1 MLALLF
7 LFNLV
12 WQLPWRRKDI
22 AANRNPGAK
31 FERAL
36 SAMFSKGGTNMRTIP
51 RSISLAMV
59 ALLLS
64 ILTFPTGLYASDF
77 SRMRQSLIAGQVHS
91 HSVVVPK
98 GTPSTA
104 FVNSSPHRD
113 NTVLRDAD
121 FRLRGA
127 AVLVGNPIIRK
138 RAQNEPLRLI
148 VITANLLA
156 DV

>member
-1 MLALLF
+1 
-7 LFNLV
+7 
-12 WQLPWRRKDI
+12 
-22 AANRNPGAK
+22 
-31 FERAL
+31 
-36 SAMFSKGGTNMRTIP
+36 MRTIP

-77 SRMRQSLIAGQVHS
+77 SRMRQSLIAGQDHS

-113 NTVLRDAD
+113 NTMLRDAD

-127 AVLVGNPIIRK
+127 AVLVGNSAIRK
-138 RAQNEPLRLI
+138 RVQNAHEPLRLI